1 MRRWLEV
8 FVLGFSETRSLTHPY
23 LVRELQPSIWLLAD
37 APRRSGAYRRS
48 ELVAW
53 NHEQD
58 AVMNAIRQAAQD
70 RIALC
75 VMATDRTQA
84 QIEKDRYKQLGFRFI
99 GTEPLFVVD
108 LNAGTPPPQRA
119 DIVRVTSQ
127 EEADRVKKA
136 ARSRQ
141 ITAADLVSPTP
152 TVRLYAAFD
161 GENALGW
168 VRSVTTHPDRAWVSN
183 LYVHNEARGL
193 GIGRSLMATMLA
205 DDVRHGIQQ
214 SVLLASGA
222 GARLY
227 PHLGYTQQGIL
238 CIFTQ

>member
-23 LVRELQPSIWLLAD
+23 LAREIQPSIWLLSD
-37 APRRSGAYRRS
+37 APRRSGPYRRS

-53 NHEQD
+53 EQEPD
-58 AVMNAIRQAAQD
+58 AVMNAIRQAGQD
-70 RIALC
+70 RVALC
-75 VMATDRTQA
+75 VMTTDRAQA
-84 QIEKDRYKQLGFRFI
+84 QIEKDRYKQLGFRFN
-99 GTEPLFVVD
+99 GTEPLFIAD
-108 LNAGTPPPQRA
+108 LNTGTPPPQRA
-119 DIVRVTSQ
+119 EIVRVTSEQ
-127 EEADRVKKA
+127 GADRVKKA

-141 ITAADLVSPTP
+141 ITAADLVSPAP
-152 TVRLYAAFD
+152 SVRLYAAFD
-161 GENALGW
+161 GEDALGW

-183 LYVHNEARGL
+183 LYVRNEARGQ

-205 DDVRHGIQQ
+205 DDAKHGIQQ